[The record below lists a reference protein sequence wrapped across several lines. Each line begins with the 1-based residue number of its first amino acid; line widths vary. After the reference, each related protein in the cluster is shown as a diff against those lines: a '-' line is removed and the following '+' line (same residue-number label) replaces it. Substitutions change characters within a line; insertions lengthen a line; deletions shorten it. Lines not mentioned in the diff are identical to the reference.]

1 MKEIKA
7 LVRKNILQ
15 LKPYSSARDE
25 YTGTDGIFLDANENP
40 YGKWNRYPD
49 PYQHAI
55 KKELSQI
62 KQIAVENIFI
72 GNGSDEVIDLCFRIF
87 CRPGIDTA
95 LSFNPSYG
103 MYKVSAN
110 IHDIE
115 LLQVQLNSN
124 FDIDLNKSKPY
135 LKDDKI
141 KLLFICSP
149 NNPSGN
155 IYSLEKILYILN
167 NFKGIVILDEAYID
181 FADTDSLIPL
191 IQKYNNLIV
200 CQTLSKAWGLA
211 SARVGMA
218 FSNPYMISLLQK
230 VKAPYNVSQLNQDLA
245 LKTLK
250 DIPKFKQNLSKI
262 QSAKKALKKELLD
275 LTCIKKIYPSQSNFF
290 LVECENAIE
299 LYEALVKENIIIRQ
313 RHGQVTNCIRITVG
327 QPEENRVL
335 VNAIK
340 QIDEKS
346 TVYR

>member
-62 KQIAVENIFI
+62 KQIDVENIFI

-87 CRPGIDTA
+87 CRPGIDKA

-103 MYKVSAN
+103 MYKVSSD

-181 FADTDSLIPL
+181 FANTDSLIPL

-218 FSNPYMISLLQK
+218 YSNPYMISLLQK

-250 DIPKFKQNLSKI
+250 DIPKFRQNLSKI
-262 QSAKKALKKELLD
+262 QSAKKALKKELLG